1 MRRRFLL
8 SIASL
13 VTLTATTPKGVRA
26 AEQAVCYLNGS
37 VCWSG
42 TDCCSKICYFPGN
55 GSACYC
61 VAA

>member
-26 AEQAVCYLNGS
+26 AEQTGCYENGS
-37 VCWSG
+37 ICTYG
-42 TDCCSKICYFPGN
+42 QQCCSNRCYNPGD

-61 VAA
+61 VE